1 MKQAETAGRDFML
14 EASADMVQ
22 PALRSE
28 RTKAEMRIACLGG
41 GPAGLYFAIA
51 MRRRRP
57 GDEIVVIERNRP
69 YDTFGWGV
77 VLSDETLVNL
87 SASDP
92 ESAEA
97 IRRSFVY
104 WDDIAVF
111 YRGSVT
117 RSSGH
122 GFCGIGRKRLLNIL
136 QDRALALGVT
146 LQFETEFESA
156 DSYRGYDLV
165 VLADGAN
172 SKTRSALAHVFKP
185 DIDVRACKYIWL
197 GTTQRFRDAFTFIF
211 EETEHGWIWAHAYQ
225 FDADT
230 ATFIVECSDATWR
243 RFGFDA
249 MSQEETLASCERIFA
264 KSLGRY
270 RLATNASHLR
280 GSAWLNF
287 RRVQCEKWSH
297 ENLVLLGDA
306 AATAHFSVGSGTKL
320 ALESAIALAEHLHTE
335 QTLAAAFHRY
345 EQERRTEVLRLQSAA
360 RNSTEWF
367 EHVERYLHL
376 DPVQFNYSLLTRSQR
391 ISHENLRARDKAWLE
406 SAEMW
411 FEEQATREKPRQSR
425 PPMFTPFRLRDVRLK
440 NRIVVSP
447 MAQYR
452 AVDGTPTDWHLV
464 HYAERG
470 KGGAGL
476 VITEMTCVSPEGRIS
491 PGCAGLYAP
500 EHEAAWKRIVDFIH
514 TETDAK
520 IGMQLGHSGPKGST
534 QLGWQDV
541 DAPLPNDNWQVIG
554 PSPVAWSPRNQVP
567 REMTRADMDAVR
579 GDFVRAANMAT
590 RAGFD
595 LLELHCA
602 HGYLLSAFI
611 SPLTNR
617 RTDAYGGTL
626 LNRMRFPLE
635 IYHAVR
641 AVLPLARPISVRIS
655 ASDWVGVEGI
665 TPEDAV
671 EIARLLG
678 DAGVDIINVSAGQTS
693 MRARPVYGRMFQTPF
708 SDRIRNETGIAT
720 MAVGN
725 IYEPDHV
732 NSILMAGRADLCCLA
747 RPHLADPYWTLHAA
761 AQLGYRGETW
771 PKPYLAGRDQ
781 LHRVASHSD
790 ASAVNV

>member
-1 MKQAETAGRDFML
+1 MK
-14 EASADMVQ
+14 
-22 PALRSE
+22 
-28 RTKAEMRIACLGG
+28 
-41 GPAGLYFAIA
+41 
-51 MRRRRP
+51 RRRP
-57 GDEIVVIERNRP
+57 DDEVVVVERNRP

-77 VLSDETLVNL
+77 VLSDETLTNL
-87 SASDP
+87 NSSDP

-104 WDDIAVF
+104 WDDIVVS
-111 YRGSVT
+111 YRGTVT

-122 GFCGIGRKRLLNIL
+122 GFCGIGRRRLLNIL
-136 QDRALALGVT
+136 QDRAQALGVT
-146 LQFETEFESA
+146 LRFETEFDSA
-156 DSYRGYDLV
+156 KAYRDYDLV
-165 VLADGAN
+165 VAADGAN
-172 SKTRSALAHVFKP
+172 SKIRSAMADVFKP

-197 GTTQRFRDAFTFIF
+197 GTHQQFQDAFTFIF

-243 RFGFDA
+243 RSGFDG
-249 MSQEETLASCERIFA
+249 MSQEQTLAACEKIFA
-264 KSLGRY
+264 RHLAGH
-270 RLATNASHLR
+270 RLASNARL
-280 GSAWLNF
+280 GSTWLNF
-287 RRVQCEKWSH
+287 RRVLCEKWSH
-297 ENLVLLGDA
+297 ENLVLMGDA

-320 ALESAIALAEHLHTE
+320 ALESAIALAGYVHSEA
-335 QTLAAAFHRY
+335 TLTAAFDRY
-345 EQERRTEVLRLQSAA
+345 ELERRTEVLRLQSAA

-367 EHVERYLHL
+367 ENVERYLHL
-376 DPVQFNYSLLTRSQR
+376 DPVQFTYSLLTRSQR
-391 ISHENLRARDKAWLE
+391 ISHENLRVRDKAWLE

-411 FEEQATREKPRQSR
+411 FEEQTTSRKPDHSR
-425 PPMFTPFRLRDVRLK
+425 PPMFTPFRLRDLHLK

-447 MAQYR
+447 MDQYR

-464 HYAERG
+464 HYGERA

-491 PGCAGLYAP
+491 PGCTGLYSPA
-500 EHEAAWKRIVDFIH
+500 HEAAWTRIVDFVH
-514 TETDAK
+514 AETDAR
-520 IGMQLGHSGPKGST
+520 IGVQLGHSGPKGST
-534 QLGWQDV
+534 QLGWEEA
-541 DAPLPNDNWQVIG
+541 DAPLPEGNWQVIG
-554 PSPVAWSPRNQVP
+554 PSAVAWSPRNQVP

-579 GDFVRAANMAT
+579 DDFVRAATMAA

-595 LLELHCA
+595 LIELHCA
-602 HGYLLSAFI
+602 HGYLLSAFV

-617 RTDAYGGTL
+617 RTDAYGGSL
-626 LNRMRFPLE
+626 ENRMRFPLE
-635 IYHAVR
+635 VYHAVR
-641 AVLPLARPISVRIS
+641 AVWPDTLPISARIS
-655 ASDWVGVEGI
+655 ATDWVGDEGI

-671 EIARLLG
+671 GIARILG

-693 MRARPVYGRMFQTPF
+693 VRARPVYGRMFQTPF

-761 AQLGYRGETW
+761 AKLGYRGETW
-771 PKPYLAGRDQ
+771 PKPYLPGRDQ
-781 LHRVASHSD
+781 LYRLASR
-790 ASAVNV
+790 AEL